1 MKIITV
7 SLSTLFLL
15 GTLTA
20 CGENNIDGENV
31 NSENVEENNPSLDE
45 NNEVNE
51 GIDDPVNNVDE
62 D

>member
-1 MKIITV
+1 MRTMII

-20 CGENNIDGENV
+20 CGENDIDGENV
-31 NSENVEENNPSLDE
+31 NSENVEENDPSLDE

-51 GIDDPVNNVDE
+51 GIDEPVNNVDE